1 MNPQQVILV
10 DKNDNFLGY
19 EGREVCHS
27 GLGKRHRAFVTL
39 IFNSKNEVLLQ
50 KRRHMLFDGF
60 WDLTA
65 ISHPLHIKGR
75 DESYQQAS
83 DRALFKEMGIT
94 HAELK
99 KIGAFNYFAKDGQ
112 NCENEYCAVL
122 VGKYDGKYKANPAEV
137 YDSKWVGFEEFLAD
151 VSKNPKKYAP
161 WAVLA
166 SKKLKD
172 FKMKNGYET
181 LLSEFLAKFVP
192 YQENY
197 LRETKTKLFKFSR
210 KYDFA
215 ADLADFMKGG
225 KKLRAFLVYL
235 GYLCAGGK
243 KIGEV
248 LPACLAFEVVH
259 SFFLIHDDVMDR
271 ADLRREKQTVHKKYG
286 KSDSHFGESI
296 AILWGDIAAFEA
308 VSLIVNSSIETS
320 KKQKVLQIFTDT
332 VLSTGWGQALDVIGS
347 VESLSEADINNVNDL
362 KTAKYSVISPFLVGA
377 TLALAGK
384 TQLEAIEKFGLYT
397 GRAFQLQDD
406 YLGVFGD
413 EKILGKSVLSDMR
426 EGKNTLLIYKTRELA
441 TVADRK
447 VIDSVWGKQN
457 ATVSDLAKVK
467 TIIARCGANKWCETE
482 MQMLVEKAKKYV
494 KLITSDAKL
503 VKVIYEMTDFI
514 VTRRK

>member
-1 MNPQQVILV
+1 MNQVILIS
-10 DKNDNFLGY
+10 DKKGNHTGEYIDKDLA
-19 EGREVCHS
+19 HT
-27 GLGKRHRAFVTL
+27 GLGRRHRAFVTL
-39 IFNSKNEVLLQ
+39 LFNSKGQVLLQ
-50 KRRHMLFDGF
+50 KRKHRLFDGF

-65 ISHPLHIKGR
+65 ISHPLHLGNH
-75 DESYQQAS
+75 DENYQQAS
-83 DRALFKEMGIT
+83 DRALAKEMGIA
-94 HAELK
+94 HVEIEN
-99 KIGAFNYFAKDGQ
+99 IGAFNYFAKDGK
-112 NCENEYCAVL
+112 NCENEHCAVL
-122 VGKYDGKYKANPAEV
+122 VGKYDGKYKANLAEV
-137 YDSKWVGFEEFLAD
+137 YESKWIGFDEFFGD

-161 WAVLA
+161 WTLLAV
-166 SKKLKD
+166 KNLKD

-181 LLSEFLAKFVP
+181 LLSEFLTKFVP

-248 LPACLAFEVVH
+248 LPVCLAFEVVH

-271 ADLRREKQTVHKKYG
+271 ADLRRGKRTIHKKYG
-286 KSDSHFGESI
+286 KTDSYFGESI

-332 VLSTGWGQALDVIGS
+332 VLSTGWGQVLDVIGS
-347 VESLSEADINNVNDL
+347 VESLSKADINNVNDL

-384 TQLEAIEKFGLYT
+384 TQLGAIEKFGLYT

-426 EGKNTLLIYKTRELA
+426 EGKNTLLVYKARELASEDDCKVINRLWGKTDA
-441 TVADRK
+441 TVADLVK
-447 VIDSVWGKQN
+447 IKKIILKTGAGDWCSV
-457 ATVSDLAKVK
+457 
-467 TIIARCGANKWCETE
+467 E
-482 MQMLVEKAKKYV
+482 MQRLVGSAREYI
-494 KLITSDAKL
+494 KLVTSDAKL
-503 VKVIYEMTDFI
+503 QKVISEMADF
-514 VTRRK
+514 VVNRSK